1 MTNLMITITFNM
13 CVTRITGQH
22 VEFICDLKNE
32 NIY

>member
-13 CVTRITGQH
+13 CVTGQH

-32 NIY
+32 NM